1 MVVEIK
7 TVGRFGGGGEGW
19 LRSFQFVIHLIK
31 VYCWSISNFL
41 FKQIP
46 LKFETFIIFENV

>member
-7 TVGRFGGGGEGW
+7 TVGRFGGGGGW